1 MKEFLET
8 LPVNHWVSITMLI
21 VCLLTFIYS
30 VSFYFSKE
38 GRDER
43 GRSVF
48 AKASMLTFVSTIII
62 FILFSA
68 YSDLFVISSKSAS
81 FLVHLGL
88 ALVTTIQ
95 FTGIVLF
102 NKFS

>member
-8 LPVNHWVSITMLI
+8 LPVNHWVVLTMLI
-21 VCLLTFIYS
+21 VGALAFIYS
-30 VSFYFSKE
+30 VYYFFSKE

-62 FILFSA
+62 FSVYSA
-68 YSDLFVISSKSAS
+68 YPELFVISMRASS
-81 FLVHLGL
+81 FLIVLGL
-88 ALVTTIQ
+88 AIVTTIQ
-95 FTGIVLF
+95 FIGIVLF
-102 NKFS
+102 NKFL